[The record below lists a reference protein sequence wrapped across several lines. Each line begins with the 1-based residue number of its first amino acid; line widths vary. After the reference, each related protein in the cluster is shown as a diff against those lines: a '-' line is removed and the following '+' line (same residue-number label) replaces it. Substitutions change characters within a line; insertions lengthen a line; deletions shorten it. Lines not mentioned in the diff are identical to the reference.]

1 MTKHP
6 RLPSRSRRTARSGT
20 AALEFALVAPAFMM
34 ITLGILTFG
43 LYFGS
48 LIAVTNAAAEGARAS
63 VAGLNDTE
71 RGSLATQAA
80 QTTFATYAPFLMQN
94 YMSVSTQA
102 DPKNAKRFQVSVTY
116 DFNSFD
122 ILKVSSLVPLPVQ
135 KPSITV
141 SVADAGYY

>member
-1 MTKHP
+1 MHMN
-6 RLPSRSRRTARSGT
+6 SRNSSSLARCRSAT

-34 ITLGILTFG
+34 IMIGILTFG

-71 RGSLATQAA
+71 RGTLATQAA
-80 QTTFATYAPFLMQN
+80 TTTFSTYAPFLLQN

-102 DPKNAKRFQVSVTY
+102 DPHNAQRFQVSVSY
-116 DFNSFD
+116 DFSSFD
-122 ILKVSSLVPLPVQ
+122 LLKVSSLVPVPVQ
-135 KPSITV
+135 RPAITV

>member
-1 MTKHP
+1 MSSTST
-6 RLPSRSRRTARSGT
+6 SRSLWNHNGRAGT
-20 AALEFALVAPAFMM
+20 AAVEFALVAPLFMM
-34 ITLGILTFG
+34 LTIGILTFG

-71 RGSLATQAA
+71 RGSLASQAA
-80 QTTFATYAPFLMQN
+80 TTSFASYAPFLIQS
-94 YMSVSTQA
+94 YMAVTAQA
-102 DPKNAKRFQVSVTY
+102 DPQDAERFQVSVTY
-116 DFNSFD
+116 DFASFD
-122 ILKVSSLVPLPVQ
+122 ILKISSLVPVPVQ

>member
-1 MTKHP
+1 MALFRCKH
-6 RLPSRSRRTARSGT
+6 RAGT
-20 AALEFALVAPAFMM
+20 AALEFALVAPVPLM
-34 ITLGILTFG
+34 ITIGILTFG

-48 LIAVTNAAAEGARAS
+48 LIPVTNAAAEGARAS
-63 VAGLNDTE
+63 VGGLNDTE

-80 QTTFATYAPFLMQN
+80 TTTFATYAPFLMQN

-102 DPKNAKRFQVSVTY
+102 DPSNAQRFQVSVSY
-116 DFNSFD
+116 DFSSFD
-122 ILKVSSLVPLPVQ
+122 ILKVSSLVPVPVQ